1 MGEAVDPSE
10 CCIKVVCRVR
20 PLNNAEKERGDSCVL
35 NVPSDEQITLAGT
48 QGASKTFT
56 FDRVFRSNIDQRSV
70 YEKAAQPIVSDVLS
84 GFNGTIFA
92 YGQTSSGKTHTMEG
106 VLGDAD
112 LQGIIPRIVGDIFSH
127 IYNMD
132 ENLEFHIKV
141 CYYEIYMEKIR
152 DLLDPSKTN
161 LPIHE
166 DKNKVPY
173 VKGITERFVA
183 CPEEVMDVIAEG
195 KNNRHIAVTN
205 MNEHSSRSHSIFQIH
220 VKQENEVTQ
229 KKLSGKLY
237 LVDLAGSEKV
247 SKTGAVGE
255 TLDEA
260 KNINKSLSCLGNVIA
275 SLTESNKSHIPYRD
289 SKLTRILQES
299 LGGNSRT
306 TMVICVS
313 PASFNES
320 ETRSTLLFGQRTK
333 TIKNVVTVNEELT
346 AEEWKRRYEKERDKN
361 MRLKQT
367 LAGMAAELLK
377 WRQGEKVSSDDQQ
390 QPLADLSIIANL
402 SVQSSGAG
410 TPAGG
415 APGGQLAPGVS
426 PSQSLMSMFSGS
438 NLNLAAGS
446 SGAADGSR
454 RVSASAGGGMS
465 GSGGGASDEELA
477 KLYAQMDEKDEE
489 IATQSQLLEKVKDQ
503 MQDQERALS
512 SSRNDNENLQSEIG
526 RLQRELSDTKEEV
539 RGVLSALEEV
549 AGSIEQKNKELEDK
563 QTEFEREAT
572 LNREK
577 QKQVKKYEHE
587 LSGLRDELASTKARV
602 EEMITAL
609 VKDLNASCQII
620 GGATVDFQ
628 QLGGSGPG
636 GASNPAGKME
646 EDFTVARICVNK
658 LKSEIKN
665 LTSQN
670 STLEQA
676 RTEARDRLTES
687 DDSLGKARLQV
698 QQLEAR
704 VSSMEAGITDLE
716 KEKRQLEADIDEK
729 DDTIRHLRA
738 AELQERSSAEKTLA
752 EKEGKLKSADE
763 TRSNLERELESHR
776 ENHAKQVAHLRD
788 ELGEKGRALDAV
800 RHELQSLSLAH
811 QSATKELEMVKRD
824 EAEKTQK
831 LQLLQAEMARKQQA
845 QEDLL
850 ALQETVSKELHTY
863 HNLRRMFIEDLQA
876 RFKKLSSG
884 NAQTDSD
891 GIPIGSTAQKQ
902 INFLETNLDTLTK
915 VHRQLVKDNAD
926 LRTELPKLERRLKVT
941 GERVKHLETALR
953 DAKEGAIKERARY
966 QAEVEKIK
974 EAVRQRNKKP
984 NAGQANIVKAVRPG
998 QQFQQPKQ
1006 PAINQTPPSI
1016 RGGGGG
1022 AGGPMPASVAA
1033 PQPSMGQGA
1042 PRITTPVLPN
1052 KGLQGVE
1059 DFKRNMKKSG
1069 GGSGDKRASGAMVP

>member
-1 MGEAVDPSE
+1 MAEPDPSE
-10 CCIKVVCRVR
+10 CSIKVVCRVR
-20 PLNNAEKERGDSCVL
+20 PLNNSEKERGDSCVIS
-35 NVPSDEQITLAGT
+35 VPSDEQISVSGQ
-48 QGASKTFT
+48 QGGSKTFT
-56 FDRVFRSNIDQRSV
+56 FDRVFRSSIDQRSV

-106 VLGDAD
+106 VLGDND

-152 DLLDPSKTN
+152 DLLDPSKNN

-183 CPEEVMDVIAEG
+183 CPDEVMDVIAEG
-195 KNNRHIAVTN
+195 KNNRQVAVTN

-361 MRLKQT
+361 FRLKQS
-367 LAGMAAELLK
+367 LASMAAELMK
-377 WRQGEKVSSDDQQ
+377 WRQGEKVSPDEQQ
-390 QPLADLSIIANL
+390 QPLADLSVIANL
-402 SVQSSGAG
+402 TAG
-410 TPAGG
+410 EQPA
-415 APGGQLAPGVS
+415 PLAPGVS

-438 NLNLAAGS
+438 ALNLAAGS
-446 SGAADGSR
+446 GG
-454 RVSASAGGGMS
+454 ASAAGDS
-465 GSGGGASDEELA
+465 SNQRAAGSGGANDEELS

-512 SSRNDNENLQSEIG
+512 SARGENEKLQSEIS

-563 QTEFEREAT
+563 QTEFEREAA
-572 LNREK
+572 LNRDK
-577 QKQVKKYEHE
+577 QKQVKRFEQE
-587 LSGLRDELASTKARV
+587 ISALRDELASTKARV

-609 VKDLNASCQII
+609 VKDLHVSCQII
-620 GGATVDFQ
+620 GGSSVDFQ
-628 QLGGSGPG
+628 HQLG
-636 GASNPAGKME
+636 SNSAGKME

-670 STLEQA
+670 SSLDQA
-676 RTEARDRLTES
+676 RNEARDKLTEA
-687 DDSLGKARLQV
+687 DS
-698 QQLEAR
+698 E
-704 VSSMEAGITDLE
+704 LE
-716 KEKRQLEADIDEK
+716 KEKRQLLADIDEK
-729 DDTIRHLRA
+729 DDSIRHLRA

-763 TRSNLERELESHR
+763 TMSNLEQELESHR
-776 ENHAKQVAHLRD
+776 DNHAKQVANLRD
-788 ELGEKGRALDAV
+788 ELALKGRELDSV
-800 RHELQSLSLAH
+800 RHEFQSLTLAH
-811 QSATKELEMVKRD
+811 QSASKELEEVKKL
-824 EAEKTQK
+824 EAEKSQK
-831 LQLLQAEMARKQQA
+831 LQLLQAEISRKEQA

-876 RFKKLSSG
+876 RFKKLSNG

-974 EAVRQRNKKP
+974 DAVRQRNKKP
-984 NAGQANIVKAVRPG
+984 TAGQAHIVKAVRPG
-998 QQFQQPKQ
+998 QQQQPSK
-1006 PAINQTPPSI
+1006 PVQTPPSI
-1016 RGGGGG
+1016 RGGGGNSG
-1022 AGGPMPASVAA
+1022 SGVPGGQMTPGGVGTGGGNVSGSNTPSQS
-1033 PQPSMGQGA
+1033 QPNM
-1042 PRITTPVLPN
+1042 PRITPVLPN
-1052 KGLQGVE
+1052 KGLQGVD
-1059 DFKRNMKKSG
+1059 DFKRNMKR
-1069 GGSGDKRASGAMVP
+1069 GDKKVVPSGPMSTE

>member
-1 MGEAVDPSE
+1 
-10 CCIKVVCRVR
+10 
-20 PLNNAEKERGDSCVL
+20 
-35 NVPSDEQITLAGT
+35 
-48 QGASKTFT
+48 
-56 FDRVFRSNIDQRSV
+56 
-70 YEKAAQPIVSDVLS
+70 
-84 GFNGTIFA
+84 
-92 YGQTSSGKTHTMEG
+92 MEG
-106 VLGDAD
+106 VLGDND

-152 DLLDPSKTN
+152 DLLDPTKNN

-220 VKQENEVTQ
+220 VKQENDVTQ

-333 TIKNVVTVNEELT
+333 TIKNMVIVNEELT

-361 MRLKQT
+361 IRLRHT
-367 LAGMAAELLK
+367 LSTMAAELLR
-377 WRQGEKVSSDDQQ
+377 WRQGEKVTGEEQQ
-390 QPLADLSIIANL
+390 QPIADLTMMANL
-402 SVQSSGAG
+402 STQAPPPSTATTG
-410 TPAGG
+410 T
-415 APGGQLAPGVS
+415 GGQAATSLGTGVS

-438 NLNLAAGS
+438 NLNLAAAGS
-446 SGAADGSR
+446 GGSAAGGQMASDR
-454 RVSASAGGGMS
+454 RVSSSGTGG

-512 SSRNDNENLQSEIG
+512 SSRNENEKLQSEIG

-563 QTEFEREAT
+563 QHEFEREAT

-587 LSGLRDELASTKARV
+587 LSGMKDELASTKARV

-620 GGATVDFQ
+620 GGGTAGGHTST
-628 QLGGSGPG
+628 GGSEFQASSSSCSSSPG
-636 GASNPAGKME
+636 AAGKME
-646 EDFTVARICVNK
+646 EDFTVARLCVSK

-670 STLEQA
+670 SSLDQA
-676 RTEARDRLTES
+676 RSEARERLTDSEES
-687 DDSLGKARLQV
+687 LSKARLQV

-704 VSSMEAGITDLE
+704 VTSMESGLSDLE

-738 AELQERSSAEKTLA
+738 AELQERSSAEK
-752 EKEGKLKSADE
+752 EGKLKSADE

-776 ENHAKQVAHLRD
+776 ENHSKQVANLRD
-788 ELGEKGRALDAV
+788 EVSDKGRALDAV
-800 RHELQSLSLAH
+800 KHELQSLSLAH
-811 QSATKELEMVKRD
+811 QSATRELELVKRE
-824 EAEKTQK
+824 EADKTHK

-876 RFKKLSSG
+876 RFKKLSGG
-884 NAQTDSD
+884 NTQTDSD

-984 NAGQANIVKAVRPG
+984 NSGQANIVKAVRPG
-998 QQFQQPKQ
+998 QHQQSKPQ
-1006 PAINQTPPSI
+1006 INQTPPSI

-1022 AGGPMPASVAA
+1022 GGQMT
-1033 PQPSMGQGA
+1033 PSGIVGGTGTPLMQGGQSSSA

-1059 DFKRNMKKSG
+1059 DFKRNMKRGG
-1069 GGSGDKRASGAMVP
+1069 GGSGTGEKRMAGGGAMMP